1 MATADLIS
9 EVLSVPDS
17 FMASGSVR
25 DAMPVVRFTSDGAVV
40 TASDLDSLRTRT
52 EPSMIGLEHANVLD
66 ESLRCSRETKDVQL
80 EPWPALDAI
89 LAQIATQLNL
99 NWTLSARVHK
109 LIVYEAGSFF
119 REHRDAEHV
128 PGHMMSLV
136 VDLGSSAR
144 GGHVVF
150 LHPLR
155 GSAERHYSNRFPTAQ
170 SREWASSTG
179 AWAAWFSSTM
189 HAVSKVESGYR
200 VVLTLDVVATP
211 PPTAALFPVA
221 PKLEGGVAP
230 FAELVWQQI
239 ADLLPL
245 ADRSRLSRTCRGL
258 HGMVGGSARLLAGEL
273 RRGVSAAELLNNG
286 STSVGVACR
295 HDYLFV
301 TAEQTNEVPLWQLK
315 GRDRVIAEAMR
326 LCGWRVRVRRA
337 FMLEEFRD
345 GRTGD
350 ELRRVRIGC
359 LTLPNSFHDA
369 LMELEYP
376 SDLDDQPAQL
386 LHDVKALLER
396 QVERFSMLAETGTR
410 WGEIGATDTDNDGD
424 AGLLVV
430 PFVGVVW
437 MESMA
442 SVVTQASC
450 SHTIAEESGLWG
462 NESQFGLRTFGA
474 CAIIADVVDAEPGTT
489 LRYADD
495 IRENFR
501 WQ

>member
-155 GSAERHYSNRFPTAQ
+155 GSAERPHYSNRFPATQ

-211 PPTAALFPVA
+211 PPTAALFPAA

-245 ADRSRLSRTCRGL
+245 ADLSRLSRTCRGL

-337 FMLEEFRD
+337 FMLEEFLHDFD
-345 GRTGD
+345 GGPTT
-350 ELRRVRIGC
+350 LRRVRIGC
-359 LTLPNSFHDA
+359 LTLPGHARRVLLQLEFPPYDIENVSDDA
-369 LMELEYP
+369 LELEARFRREVEHFDKLVP
-376 SDLDDQPAQL
+376 DDE
-386 LHDVKALLER
+386 VWFR
-396 QVERFSMLAETGTR
+396 VR
-410 WGEIGATDTDNDGD
+410 ATDTDNDGD
-424 AGLLVV
+424 AGLIVV
-430 PFVGVVW
+430 PFVGVKW
-437 MESMA
+437 LE
-442 SVVTQASC
+442 TLASC
-450 SHTIAEESGLWG
+450 AAVSVSKLAEKRGLWG
-462 NESQFGLRTFGA
+462 NESQFGLRSFCA
-474 CAIIADVVDAEPGTT
+474 CALIGEVVGAT
-489 LRYADD
+489 DD
-495 IRENFR
+495 IKLTYAADLRR
-501 WQ
+501 